1 MRSFATALLVAGA
14 LVSQTAATIYVTEP
28 VASTICTA
36 GTPCNI
42 RWNDDGNAPVL
53 ATIGICNIEL
63 CVGSQFQ
70 QTCLQTA
77 SQADVSTNAYVTYL
91 PNAAVGPNGSDYFIK
106 FTSLNYKDPAT
117 PTIPYTSYSA
127 KFTLNGMTGTFNS
140 TVQAQ
145 ISGAAASSPA
155 ATTPVAAATTTGAA
169 AAKTTAAAGSS
180 AAKASASASAS
191 AAANGAFSATA
202 PGVVSSTIGL
212 GMVMSFA
219 SFFLGALAFGL

>member
-1 MRSFATALLVAGA
+1 MRSFATAVLVAGA

-53 ATIGICNIEL
+53 ATIGVCNIEL

-106 FTSLNYKDPAT
+106 FTSLNYKDAAT
-117 PTIPYTSYSA
+117 PTVPYTSYSA
-127 KFTLNGMTGTFNS
+127 KFTLNGMTGTFNA

-145 ISGAAASSPA
+145 ISGSAAASPAASTPAASPA
-155 ATTPVAAATTTGAA
+155 ASTTGAA
-169 AAKTTAAAGSS
+169 AAKTTAAASS
-180 AAKASASASAS
+180 AAKASASATSS
-191 AAANGAFSATA
+191 ANGAISVTA

-212 GMVMSFA
+212 GMIMSFA